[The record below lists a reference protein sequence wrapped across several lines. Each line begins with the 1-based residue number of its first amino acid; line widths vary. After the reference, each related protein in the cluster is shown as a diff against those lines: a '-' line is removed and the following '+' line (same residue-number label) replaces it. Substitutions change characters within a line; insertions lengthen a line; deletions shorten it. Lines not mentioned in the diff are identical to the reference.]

1 MNIVLVGC
9 GKFGSTIA
17 RLLSEDGHNLTIIE
31 SDRHNLDK
39 LGKLKTAR
47 TICGNAS
54 DFDVL
59 ESANVASADICITCT
74 ASDETN
80 LLVSH
85 LSKQMGATYTI
96 ARLRDLVPGTEAYD
110 FIKKEMQID
119 LIVSPE
125 YQTAQDTFK
134 FLTGKQIKTAMLL
147 GATRIAIH
155 LSQMLLSANVRV
167 TVIDR
172 DEDRCNN
179 LCDIVPS
186 GIVIINDKETDKE
199 ILLQSGITETDALV
213 SLTPM
218 DEENILTSLFAME
231 CKVPNIITKIDKAN
245 YTDIVHNLNLENVVA
260 PRTSTSKT
268 IIECVRRLAK

>member
-85 LSKQMGATYTI
+85 LSKQMGAAYTI

-125 YQTAQDTFK
+125 YQTARDTFK

-155 LSQMLLSANVRV
+155 LSQMLLKANVRV

-172 DEDRCNN
+172 DDDRCNN

>member
-39 LGKLKTAR
+39 LGKLKTAG

>member
-85 LSKQMGATYTI
+85 LSKQMGAAYTI

>member
-85 LSKQMGATYTI
+85 LSKQMGAAYTI

-125 YQTAQDTFK
+125 YQTARDTFK

-172 DEDRCNN
+172 DDDRCNN